1 MKAFI
6 LSLIFMSS
14 VAVTTQAQDAATKEV
29 KASDQ
34 LQNQFKSLKDDANS
48 YREGNREYKVV
59 SVSAMDAFWKSV
71 ESNIKATE
79 TKLEKARSGS
89 KEELEQAQSKIDA
102 QQAQIEALQKD
113 NALKD
118 EEVRKSDSIS
128 VFGLLYIPKQAF
140 VILMLS
146 IIGLLLV
153 VAAVL
158 YFQFKNSKV
167 VTDQKKRAYDEID
180 AELQEVKKNAREKE
194 LRLKR
199 DLQTEMNRID
209 ELNQEIAALQ
219 KKAMA

>member
-6 LSLIFMSS
+6 LSLVLMSS
-14 VAVTTQAQDAATKEV
+14 VGVTTQAQNTATKEA
-29 KASDQ
+29 KASEQ
-34 LQNQFKSLKDDANS
+34 LQNQFKSLKDNANS
-48 YREGNREYKVV
+48 YREGSREYKVV
-59 SVSAMDAFWKSV
+59 SVSAMDAFWNSV

-79 TKLEKARSGS
+79 TKLDKARSGS

-118 EEVRKSDSIS
+118 EEVKKSDSIS
-128 VFGLLYIPKQAF
+128 VFGVLYIPKQAF
-140 VILMLS
+140 VIMMFS

-153 VAAVL
+153 VAAVF

-180 AELQEVKKNAREKE
+180 AELQEVKKTAREKE
-194 LRLKR
+194 LKLKR